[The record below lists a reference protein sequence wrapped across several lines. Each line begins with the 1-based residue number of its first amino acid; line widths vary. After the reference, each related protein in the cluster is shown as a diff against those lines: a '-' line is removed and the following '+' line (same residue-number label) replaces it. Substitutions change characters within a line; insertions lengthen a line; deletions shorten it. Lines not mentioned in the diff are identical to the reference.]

1 MPRRISVEQG
11 RAALEAWRAAPDE
24 VSRAVVLTAV
34 RFTLEDFAERFP
46 GRAVEVRV
54 PPAGA
59 VQILEGATHRRGTP
73 PAVVEM
79 DMPTWLSIVTGACSW
94 DEAVARGRVQ
104 ASGER
109 ADLVKCFVEAKYP

>member
-1 MPRRISVEQG
+1 MPRRISVEKG
-11 RAALEAWRAAPDE
+11 RAALLAWQEGPEA
-24 VSRAVVLTAV
+24 VTRAVLLTAV
-34 RFTLEDFAERFP
+34 RFTLEEFADRFP
-46 GRAVEVRV
+46 GRSVEVRV

-79 DMPTWLSIVTGACSW
+79 DMATWLSLVVGQISW
-94 DEAVARGRVQ
+94 SEAVAQGCIQ

-109 ADLVKCFVEAKYP
+109 ADLTDCFRD

>member
-1 MPRRISVEQG
+1 MVRRITVEHG
-11 RAALEAWRAAPDE
+11 RAALDAWRAAPDE
-24 VSRAVVLTAV
+24 ASRAVMLTAV
-34 RFTLEDFAERFP
+34 RFTLEEFADRFP
-46 GRAVEVRV
+46 GRSVEVRV

-79 DMPTWLSIVTGACSW
+79 DMATWLSLVVGKTSW
-94 DEAVARGRVQ
+94 GEAVAQGRVQ

-109 ADLVKCFVEAKYP
+109 ADLTDCFQE